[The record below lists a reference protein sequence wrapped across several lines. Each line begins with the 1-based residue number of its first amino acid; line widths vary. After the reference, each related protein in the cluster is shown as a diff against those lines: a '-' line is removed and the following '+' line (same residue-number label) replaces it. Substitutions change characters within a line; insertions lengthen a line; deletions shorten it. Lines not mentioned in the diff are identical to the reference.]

1 MRTKQINVKPK
12 AFHGKRFNRG
22 EQTKMKLI
30 GIVGSAAELSY
41 NRKLLTFIQKQYHE
55 LFNLEIIEIKDLPL
69 FNQDDDQTNSPAIQQ
84 LNRKILMADGVI
96 IATPEHNHTVPAG
109 LKSVLEWLSFKIHP
123 LENKPVMVVGASYY
137 DQGTSR
143 AQLHLR
149 QILDAP
155 GVNALVMPG
164 NEFLLGK
171 AKEAFDQEDRLI
183 DPRTVDFLGSTL
195 ASFVKFIKVVS
206 TLAGPKKLPPEDLH
220 ATGTIATTIPDVDM
234 SDDHWLE
241 KASEAVGAVSG
252 NTYVKLNRGLLTVDQ
267 INYFLDSM
275 PMELTFADNNNQF
288 LYYNL
293 RQEAKEMLAARVPG
307 QVGNPLA
314 NCHPE
319 KSYKNVEWVIQQ
331 LRSGAT
337 DAVRVH
343 VPKQVPEKY
352 IVHNYQAMHD
362 ENGEYAGIN
371 EYILDFKPIIE
382 WYLQQT
388 GQQLVGNEDAVS
400 SASVHGGKT
409 DAVTSASTHDETA
422 VDAVSSASVK

>member
-1 MRTKQINVKPK
+1 
-12 AFHGKRFNRG
+12 
-22 EQTKMKLI
+22 MKLI
-30 GIVGSAAELSY
+30 GIVGSTAEVST
-41 NRKLLTFIQKQYHE
+41 NRKLLSFIKKQFTE
-55 LFNLEIIEIKDLPL
+55 LFTLELVEIKDLPL
-69 FNQDDDQTNSPAIQQ
+69 FNQDDDQTNSPEIQQ
-84 LNRKILMADGVI
+84 LNRKIILADGVI

-143 AQLHLR
+143 SQLHLR

-171 AKEAFDQEDRLI
+171 SKEAFDEDGNLI
-183 DPRTVDFLGSTL
+183 DQRTIDFLGSTL
-195 ASFVKFIKVVS
+195 ASFVKFINVVS
-206 TLAGPKKLPPEDLH
+206 ALAGPKQLPPEDLH
-220 ATGTIATTIPDVDM
+220 ATGKIATTVEGVDM
-234 SDDHWLE
+234 SDDQWLE
-241 KASEAVGAVSG
+241 KAAEAVGAVSG
-252 NTYVKLNRGLLTVDQ
+252 NTYVQLNRGLLTVDQ

-275 PMELTFADNNNQF
+275 PMELTFADSNNQF

-293 RQEAKEMLAARVPG
+293 RQEAHEMLAARVPG

-388 GQQLVGNEDAVS
+388 GQKLVGNEDAVS
-400 SASVHGGKT
+400 SASVHENS
-409 DAVTSASTHDETA
+409 DAVTSASVHEDKAEPATTTGAPEAVA

>member
-1 MRTKQINVKPK
+1 
-12 AFHGKRFNRG
+12 
-22 EQTKMKLI
+22 MKLI
-30 GIVGSAAELSY
+30 GIVGSAAEVST
-41 NRKLLTFIQKQYHE
+41 NRQLLNFIKKQYKKEFTLE
-55 LFNLEIIEIKDLPL
+55 LVEIKDFPL
-69 FNQDDDQTNSPAIQQ
+69 FNQEEDQTQSPAIQR
-84 LNRKILMADGVI
+84 LNRQLLMADGVI
-96 IATPEHNHTVPAG
+96 IATPEHNHTVTAG
-109 LKSVLEWLSFKIHP
+109 LKSLLEWLSFKIHP
-123 LENKPVMVVGASYY
+123 LENKPVMIVGASYY

-171 AKEAFDQEDRLI
+171 AKEAFDEAGDLI
-183 DPRTVDFLGSTL
+183 DARTVAFLDATIN
-195 ASFVKFIKVVS
+195 SFLQFIKVVS
-206 TLAGPKKLPPEDLH
+206 ALAGPKQLPPEDLY
-220 ATGTIATTIPDVDM
+220 ATGKIATTVEGVDM
-234 SDDHWLE
+234 YDDQWLE
-241 KASEAVGAVSG
+241 KAAEAVGAVSG

-275 PMELTFADNNNQF
+275 PMELTFADSNNQF

-293 RQEAKEMLAARVPG
+293 REEAQNMLAARVPG

-319 KSYKNVEWVIQQ
+319 KSFKNVEWVIQQ

-388 GQQLVGNEDAVS
+388 GQKLVGNEDAIS
-400 SASVHGGKT
+400 SASVHQEPT
-409 DAVTSASTHDETA
+409 DAVTSASTHDA
-422 VDAVSSASVK
+422 PAADAVTSASVK